1 MAPDLLARRIPRE
14 VSALN
19 DPIDSRK
26 LQIFLCLAQK
36 GSLKAA
42 APELCLTNSAVSH
55 AITSL
60 ESNLGIQL
68 FHRSGKGLVL
78 TEKGE
83 YLYRKAIP
91 VVARMNN
98 IRSELAGEQLDDRA
112 TLRVAVGFSF
122 LNCVV
127 PDVLHE
133 FNECFPR
140 GNVSVRAAERDESLQ
155 LLRNREVDAAIMVEP
170 PDDGP
175 EFNYQKLFDDEPR
188 LVVNTRNPFAA
199 LEVVP
204 LRNLAMKT
212 LLVSRTDS
220 HTIKTLQQQMSRKG
234 IEFRECVAVGS
245 ASAICEMVKLGQG
258 VGLLPDWVIRHVA
271 PSPLL
276 VTRPIQD
283 LRLTRTWAF
292 VCANWTLPTL
302 PMRTFRRLCQRA
314 VLGLE
319 TPRAETPA
327 QTPSLSAAG

>member
-1 MAPDLLARRIPRE
+1 M
-14 VSALN
+14 N

-60 ESNLGIQL
+60 ESSLGVQL

-83 YLYRKAIP
+83 FLYRKAIP

-98 IRSELAGEQLDDRA
+98 IRAELAGEQHDDRA
-112 TLRVAVGFSF
+112 TLRVSAGFSF
-122 LNCVV
+122 LGCVL
-127 PDVLHE
+127 PDVVRE

-140 GNVSVRAAERDESLQ
+140 GNISIRAAERDASLQ
-155 LLRNREVDAAIMVEP
+155 LLRDREVDAAILVEP
-170 PDDGP
+170 PDDGA
-175 EFNYQKLFDDEPR
+175 EFTYEKLFDDEPR
-188 LVVNTRNPFAA
+188 LLMNTRNPLAA

-220 HTIKTLQQQMSRKG
+220 HTVRALQQQMTRKG
-234 IEFRECVAVGS
+234 VEFRECVAVGG

-258 VGLLPDWVIRHVA
+258 VALLPDWVVRHVA

-276 VTRPIQD
+276 VTRPVEG
-283 LRLTRTWAF
+283 LRLTRTWAL
-292 VCANWTLPTL
+292 VCAKWTQPTL
-302 PMRTFRRLCQRA
+302 PIRTFRRLCQQA
-314 VLGLE
+314 VSGLSDTATQSAVSILALAGALG
-319 TPRAETPA
+319 
-327 QTPSLSAAG
+327 

>member
-1 MAPDLLARRIPRE
+1 M
-14 VSALN
+14 N

-26 LQIFLCLAQK
+26 LQIFLCLAHK

-60 ESNLGIQL
+60 EANLGVQL

-78 TEKGE
+78 TDKGE

-91 VVARMNN
+91 VVARMDN
-98 IRSELAGEQLDDRA
+98 IRSELSGEQLEDRA
-112 TLRVAVGFSF
+112 TLRVAAGFNF
-122 LNCVV
+122 LSCVV
-127 PDVLHE
+127 PDVVRE

-140 GNVSVRAAERDESLQ
+140 GNVSIRAAERDACLQ
-155 LLRNREVDAAIMVEP
+155 LLRDREVDAAIMVEP
-170 PDDGP
+170 PDDGH
-175 EFNYQKLFDDEPR
+175 EFTYQKLFDDEPR
-188 LVVNTRNPFAA
+188 LLMNTRNPLAA

-212 LLVSRTDS
+212 LLVARAES
-220 HTIKTLQQQMSRKG
+220 HTIKTVQQQMSRKG

-245 ASAICEMVKLGQG
+245 TFAICEMVKLGQG
-258 VGLLPDWVIRHVA
+258 VALLPDWVVQHVA

-276 VTRPIQD
+276 VTRPVEG

-292 VCANWTLPTL
+292 VCAKWTLPNL
-302 PMRTFRRLCQRA
+302 PIRTFRRLCQQA
-314 VLGLE
+314 VAGL
-319 TPRAETPA
+319 AETVPA
-327 QTPSLSAAG
+327 GA